1 MKTNKRMILVATGAL
16 ALLGASCQKNNAV
29 EPEEELFG
37 GAGNVLIETTIKNAD
52 GATGQSYIQQ
62 VPSLCG
68 TVNMTEGIQVGFSST
83 LSFEGKYVYVFPEFG
98 TNSNQN
104 FTKYEHTSA
113 GLKKVGEMQTIPN
126 SYPVNLSA
134 VSAEKA
140 YVPMYNLGKV
150 MVINP
155 ATMTQTGE
163 IDLTEYAHGDSSADP
178 ASGIVV
184 GGFYYLPL
192 NQINSSWMPYDDHR
206 QVDVAVIDTAT
217 DQVVKVISETASGLC
232 FPTRPFLPGMIF
244 TDESGDVWMACTGYF
259 GYNPE
264 CLSNGF
270 ACLSTSRKEFIA
282 EKSWDISGTEIEG
295 CGYKPASVY
304 NCRYL
309 GDGKLAAYV
318 GIIELMGDN
327 PYTAR
332 NSMPV
337 FIDLKARTIRMI
349 EGIPCSDGHSVA
361 IEYHDGL
368 VYYSSFGVDKAGV
381 FTYNPGTEEV
391 KQVISLSGNLN
402 YIHFFD

>member
-1 MKTNKRMILVATGAL
+1 MKTNITLLFAAGAL
-16 ALLGASCQKNNAV
+16 ALLGASCDKNNPVDPAD
-29 EPEEELFG
+29 ELFG
-37 GAGNVLIETTIKNAD
+37 GEGNVLIETTIKNAD

-62 VPSLCG
+62 IPSLSG
-68 TVNMTEGIQVGFSST
+68 TVNMKEGIQIGFSST
-83 LSFEGKYVYVFPEFG
+83 LSFVDQYVFVFPEFG
-98 TNSNQN
+98 TNSNQS
-104 FTKYEHTSA
+104 FTKYEHTPK
-113 GLKKVGEMQTIPN
+113 GLKKVGELQTIPN

-134 VSAEKA
+134 ASKEKA

-155 ATMTQTGE
+155 ATMEQTGE
-163 IDLTEYAHGDSSADP
+163 IDLTGYAHGDSSADP

-184 GGFYYLPL
+184 DGFYYLPL
-192 NQINSSWMPYDDHR
+192 DQINSSWMPYDDHL

-217 DQVVKVISETASGLC
+217 DQVVKVISETASGLS

-244 TDESGDVWMACTGYF
+244 TDENKDIYVACCGFF
-259 GYNPE
+259 GYNPAHLE
-264 CLSNGF
+264 NGF
-270 ACLSTSRKEFIA
+270 ACISTARKEFD
-282 EKSWDISGTEIEG
+282 ESKSWDISGTPIEG
-295 CGYKPASVY
+295 CDYKPASVY
-304 NCRYL
+304 NCQYL
-309 GDGKLAAYV
+309 GGGKLAAYV
-318 GIIELMGDN
+318 GIIELMSDN

-337 FIDLKARTIRMI
+337 IIDLNKRTIKMI

-368 VYYSSFGVDKAGV
+368 VYYSAFGVDKAGV
-381 FTYNPGTEEV
+381 FTYDPKTEEV

>member
-1 MKTNKRMILVATGAL
+1 MKTNITLLFAAGAL
-16 ALLGASCQKNNAV
+16 ALLGASCDRQN
-29 EPEEELFG
+29 PEEPAEKLFG
-37 GAGNVLIETTIKNAD
+37 GEGNILVETTIKNAD
-52 GATGQSYIQQ
+52 GVTGQSYIQQ
-62 VPSLCG
+62 ISSLSG
-68 TVNMTEGIQVGFSST
+68 AVNMTEGIQVGFSST
-83 LSFEGKYVYVFPEFG
+83 LSFVDPYVFVFPEFG

-104 FTKYEHTSA
+104 FTKYEHTPQ
-113 GLKKVGEMQTIPN
+113 GLKKVGEMRTIPN

-155 ATMTQTGE
+155 ATMEQTGE
-163 IDLTEYAHGDSSADP
+163 IDLTGYAHGDSSADP

-184 GGFYYLPL
+184 DGFYYLPL
-192 NQINSSWMPYDDHR
+192 DQINSSWMPYDDYR

-217 DQVVKVISETASGLC
+217 DQVVKVVSETASGLC
-232 FPTRPFLPGMIF
+232 FPTRPFLAGMIF
-244 TDESGDVWMACTGYF
+244 TDEQKDIYMACTGYF

-264 CLSNGF
+264 HLENGF
-270 ACLSTSRKEFIA
+270 ACISASTKEFD
-282 EKSWDISGTEIEG
+282 ESKSWDISGTAIEG
-295 CGYKPASVY
+295 CDYKPASVY
-304 NCRYL
+304 NCQYL
-309 GDGKLAAYV
+309 GGGKLAAYV
-318 GIIELMGDN
+318 GIIELMSDN

-337 FIDLKARTIRMI
+337 IIDLKKRTIKMI

-368 VYYSSFGVDKAGV
+368 VYFSSFGVDKAGV
-381 FTYNPGTEEV
+381 FTYDPKTEEV
-391 KQVISLSGNLN
+391 KQALSLSGNLN

>member
-1 MKTNKRMILVATGAL
+1 MKKNIILLLAAGVMTLLGTSCDRNNPEGPAEKLLGGEGNILV
-16 ALLGASCQKNNAV
+16 
-29 EPEEELFG
+29 EL
-37 GAGNVLIETTIKNAD
+37 TIKNAD

-62 VPSLCG
+62 IPSLSG
-68 TVNMTEGIQVGFSST
+68 TINMTNGIQIGFSST
-83 LSFEGKYVYVFPEFG
+83 LSFVDNYVFVFPEFG

-104 FTKYEHTSA
+104 FTKYEHTPK
-113 GLKKVGEMQTIPN
+113 GLKKVGELQTIPN

-155 ATMTQTGE
+155 STMEQTGE
-163 IDLTEYAHGDSSADP
+163 IDLTAYAHSDSSADP

-184 GGFYYLPL
+184 DGFYYLPL
-192 NQINSSWMPYDDHR
+192 DQINSSWMPYEDHL
-206 QVDVAVIDTAT
+206 QVDVAVIDIAT
-217 DQVVKVISETASGLC
+217 DKVVKVISETASDLS

-244 TDESGDVWMACTGYF
+244 TDENKNIYIACCGFF
-259 GYNPE
+259 GYNPAH
-264 CLSNGF
+264 LANGF
-270 ACLSTSRKEFIA
+270 ACISSSSKEFD
-282 EKSWDISGTEIEG
+282 ESMSWDISNTPIEG
-295 CGYKPASVY
+295 CDYKPASIY
-304 NCRYL
+304 NCQYL

-318 GIIELMGDN
+318 GIVELMGDN

-337 FIDLKARTIRMI
+337 VIDLKKHSIKMI

-381 FTYNPGTEEV
+381 FTYDPKTEEV
-391 KQVISLSGNLN
+391 KQVMSLSGNLN
-402 YIHFFD
+402 FIHFFD